1 MRKHGLNVHLVQNK
15 TDAAQNFIDG
25 FFSTL
30 TVRGPFHKK
39 DFSPKKKQKMVDGGT
54 GLISEKKEVL

>member
-1 MRKHGLNVHLVQNK
+1 MRKHGLNVHLFQNK

-39 DFSPKKKQKMVDGGT
+39 DFSPKKNKKWWMVVRG
-54 GLISEKKEVL
+54 